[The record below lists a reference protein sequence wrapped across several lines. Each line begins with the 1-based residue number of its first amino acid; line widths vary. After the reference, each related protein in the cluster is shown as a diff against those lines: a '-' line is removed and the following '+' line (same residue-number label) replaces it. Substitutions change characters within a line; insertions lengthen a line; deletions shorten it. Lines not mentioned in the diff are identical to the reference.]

1 MSITTANAPDLIRT
15 DVWSDMIKDILLDEL
30 MAMSFV
36 QNEPMFGDG
45 DTFHIPSVGELTA
58 QPYVEDTSIV
68 FQPISTGDWT
78 LKITDYSQVGV
89 YITDKMKQDSR
100 YIERVISTLPGKEA
114 RAIMQMFE
122 ANVFSR
128 PEAVFNTG
136 ANSTATINGA
146 FHRFAASG
154 TSGELT
160 LDDFSW
166 AKNALMRANV
176 PLQNMICIVSQ
187 NVATRLERMVT
198 STAVNVDPQWQR
210 VITDG
215 ALTGS
220 RFLFN
225 LSGWD
230 IYVNN
235 YLPTGLN
242 TDNALPVYD
251 GSATVDYTVAG
262 ASADAALFFSNA
274 AGITP
279 WLAAW
284 RQSPTV
290 EMERNVKYKRDEIST
305 TARWGVGLY
314 RPEAVVE
321 VLVKPLV

>member
-1 MSITTANAPDLIRT
+1 MGITTSTAADLIRT
-15 DVWSDMIKDILLDEL
+15 DVWSDMIKEILLDEL

-58 QPYVEDTSIV
+58 QPYVEDTSVV

-78 LKITDYSQVGV
+78 LQITDYSQVGV
-89 YITDKMKQDSR
+89 YITDKMMQDSR

-114 RAIMQMFE
+114 RAIMQMYE

-154 TSGELT
+154 GAGDLT
-160 LDDFSW
+160 LDDFAW
-166 AKNALMRANV
+166 AKNSLMRANV
-176 PLQNMICIVSQ
+176 PLQNLVCIVSQ
-187 NVATRLERMVT
+187 NVATRLERLAT
-198 STAVNVDPQWQR
+198 SIAVNVDPQWER
-210 VITDG
+210 VVTDG
-215 ALTGS
+215 ALTGT

-225 LSGWD
+225 IAGWD

-235 YLPTGLN
+235 YLPTGIN
-242 TDNALPVYD
+242 TDNALPTYD
-251 GSATVDYTVAG
+251 GSNTVDFTVAG
-262 ASADAALFFSNA
+262 NAADVALFFSNA
-274 AGITP
+274 PGIMP

-290 EMERNVKYKRDEIST
+290 ESERNVAYKRLEIST

-321 VLVKPLV
+321 VLTVPVV